1 MNNLKLYVWEDV
13 LTDYTS
19 GTSGIAFALAESI
32 EQAREI
38 IREKG
43 LSDYGMKDL
52 DSDPLVVEQPEG
64 FYLYGGG

>member
-1 MNNLKLYVWEDV
+1 MNTLKLYVWEDV
-13 LTDYTS
+13 LTDY
-19 GTSGIAFALAESI
+19 TSGIAFALAESI
-32 EQAREI
+32 EQAREA

-43 LSDYGMKDL
+43 LSDYRMKDL

>member
-19 GTSGIAFALAESI
+19 GIAFALAESV
-32 EQAREI
+32 EQAREVI
-38 IREKG
+38 QQKG
-43 LSDYGMKDL
+43 LPEFRMQEL
-52 DSDPLVVEQPEG
+52 DSGPVIIDQPEG

>member
-13 LTDYTS
+13 LNDY
-19 GTSGIAFALAESI
+19 TSGIAFALAESI

-52 DSDPLVVEQPEG
+52 DSGPLVVDQPEG

>member
-19 GTSGIAFALAESI
+19 GIAFALAESI
-32 EQAREI
+32 EQAREV

-43 LSDYGMKDL
+43 LSEFRMNEL
-52 DSDPLVVEQPEG
+52 DGDPLVVEQPEG
-64 FYLYGGG
+64 FYFYGGG